1 MMLNKFFKE
10 CLKIRHVNTPF
21 FLECLLCESTMQ
33 NKIGF
38 IVTTYQSS
46 SPTADEF
53 SKFKQNLDEL
63 FNQNKYLKSS
73 FAAVLGDFNA
83 TIMGKIV
90 ETNSSFH
97 MNYRIREKFSF
108 YFSATFCYY

>member
-1 MMLNKFFKE
+1 
-10 CLKIRHVNTPF
+10 
-21 FLECLLCESTMQ
+21 MQ

-53 SKFKQNLDEL
+53 SKFKQNLEEF

-73 FAAVLGDFNA
+73 FAVVLGDINA
-83 TIMGKIV
+83 TIMGKVV

-97 MNYRIREKFSF
+97 MNYRITGKVQFLFFSHFLLLLIKFSF
-108 YFSATFCYY
+108 LE